1 MTGALRAPAKA
12 ERIRRRRRL
21 HARGAPSPRRRLAAD
36 RHRARRQVGAV
47 PCRRQPQGGRPTS
60 RLGSRG
66 DGGLARLVED
76 QKGPDG
82 TARRCSMGAGQL
94 PRSSEI
100 AVGLGA
106 YELYAPSDA
115 TGALGVLRLDG
126 RPARP
131 RYSASRFSSA
141 SSKVNHSGVGRS
153 GRAPRR
159 YSPRKCSG
167 SSPPEAT
174 QGGLV
179 NPKRGYCIRLPQRT
193 LSAAEPQALL

>member
-106 YELYAPSDA
+106 YELYAPQMPPERWACCVSTVA
-115 TGALGVLRLDG
+115 Q
-126 RPARP
+126 ARP